1 MILNILHRPDEP
13 SRRHLFELEQGYA
26 HANGIRTTILMTAA
40 ALADPGQVEL
50 AKQEAA
56 THGDEIGLSFHG
68 LTHPSITAL
77 TGYGQ
82 EALWLFSLE
91 HKRAI
96 VDYLARRFAEEFG
109 APPTSVAAYHLDSS
123 TMAIVRELVPSVRVA
138 VAGCFEE
145 GVRVFHGCNHSW
157 YLFNEGMPWGPWYP
171 SKTHTLRPAR
181 DEDDWCGIVA
191 VPHLM
196 RDMVLSYEGRN
207 DFWAS
212 HPPNVMRGMGYE
224 GEDCPYDRNLIDMFR
239 WQERFND
246 GYSYYNSFVSTAWLA
261 EHHAI
266 DDRPEVAQSLYRQQ
280 LDYLGSLMRDGAL
293 EATTLTEFADWF
305 RANRAMGEPE
315 VYFAKELL
323 YGSGKHYVWYLDP
336 DQRVL
341 LDATQ
346 GGSIGDLRPYAGEV
360 EVRTGPER
368 PELAFGSYP
377 YLIQSQHR
385 TGMQNHFQDGSR
397 STALLRVDDETV
409 DLATVRAR
417 VARVVR
423 GEAGEVVV
431 ELEPVEVRIA
441 GCDIRVTSRVSFRR
455 GGVTVIRR
463 GFELPDTLA
472 GRLVVTE
479 RVKLAPGVTEY
490 PQAMHGVTAGVSGE
504 REESL
509 EYAYNG
515 RMLGVEAARWAQAC
529 VPSVSTTARLVPA
542 DGARWRGAVEE
553 GHLFSP
559 FVTIVL
565 SRAVGGAGER
575 GTGSRGV
582 RPPLEEETEVWL
594 ELSKA

>member
-13 SRRHLFELEQGYA
+13 ARRHLFELEQRYA
-26 HANGIRTTILMTAA
+26 HDNGIRTTILMTAE
-40 ALADPGQVEL
+40 ALADPEQVDL
-50 AKQEAA
+50 AKREAA
-56 THGDEIGLSFHG
+56 EHGDEIGLSFHG
-68 LTHPSITAL
+68 LTHPTITAL

-96 VDYLARRFAEEFG
+96 VGFLAKRFAEEFK

-123 TMAIVRELVPSVRVA
+123 TMEIVRELIPSVRAA

-181 DEDDWCGIVA
+181 DEGDWCGIVA

-239 WQERFND
+239 WQERFNG

-280 LDYLGSLMRDGAL
+280 LEYLGELAREGAVQ
-293 EATTLTEFADWF
+293 EMTLTEFADWF
-305 RANRAMGEPE
+305 RANRSFGEPE

-341 LDATQ
+341 VDATQ

-397 STALLRVDDETV
+397 STALLGADDEVV
-409 DLATVRAR
+409 DLASVPTR
-417 VARVVR
+417 VASLQR
-423 GEAGEVVV
+423 GAGSGGGASSVDGTVV
-431 ELEPVEVRIA
+431 ELDPVTVRLA
-441 GCDIRVTSRVSFRR
+441 GSDLRITTSMSFRR
-455 GGVTVIRR
+455 GGVTAVRR
-463 GFELPDTLA
+463 AFDLPDEIV
-472 GRLVVTE
+472 GRLTLTE

-490 PQAMHGVTAGVSGE
+490 PQSMHGVTARVRTARDE
-504 REESL
+504 TL
-509 EYAYNG
+509 DYAYNG
-515 RMLGVEAARWAQAC
+515 RRLVQEAARSAEADL
-529 VPSVSTTARLVPA
+529 PSVSTRARLVPA
-542 DGARWRGAVEE
+542 DGAGWTGAVEE

-559 FVTIVL
+559 FITIAL
-565 SRAVGGAGER
+565 SRPVGAG
-575 GTGSRGV
+575 
-582 RPPLEEETEVWL
+582 EETEVWL
-594 ELSKA
+594 EVTRL

>member
-13 SRRHLFELEQGYA
+13 SRRHLFELEQDYA

-40 ALADPGQVEL
+40 ALADPEQISL
-50 AKQEAA
+50 AKREAA
-56 THGDEIGLSFHG
+56 EHGDEIGLSFHG
-68 LTHPSITAL
+68 LTHPTITAI

-96 VDYLARRFAEEFG
+96 IDFLARRFAEAFG
-109 APPTSVAAYHLDSS
+109 SPPTSVAAYHLDSS
-123 TMAIVRELVPSVRVA
+123 TMAIVRELIPSVRVA

-181 DEDDWCGIVA
+181 DEEDWCGIVA

-207 DFWAS
+207 DYWAS

-224 GEDCPYDRNLIDMFR
+224 GEDCPYDRNLIDVFR

-280 LDYLGSLMRDGAL
+280 LEYLGSLMTDGKV
-293 EATTLTEFADWF
+293 EAMTLTGFASWF
-305 RANRAMGEPE
+305 RANREFGRPE

-323 YGSGKHYVWYLDP
+323 YGSGKHYVWYLDA
-336 DQRVL
+336 DQRIL
-341 LDATQ
+341 IDATQ

-368 PELAFGSYP
+368 PELAFASYP

-385 TGMQNHFQDGSR
+385 TGMQNHFQDGAR
-397 STALLRVDDETV
+397 STALLCADGETV
-409 DLATVRAR
+409 DLATVPTR
-417 VARVVR
+417 VASLRR
-423 GEAGEVVV
+423 EPGDAGGGEPGTGERTVV
-431 ELEPVEVRIA
+431 ELEPVTVRIA
-441 GCDIRVTSRVSFRR
+441 GEDVRVTTTTSFRR
-455 GGVTVIRR
+455 GGVTAIRR
-463 GFELPDTLA
+463 SFDVPRRLA
-472 GRLVVTE
+472 GSIVLTE

-490 PQAMHGVTAGVSGE
+490 PQPMHGVSAAVRGS
-504 REESL
+504 RDESL
-509 EYAYNG
+509 DYAYNG
-515 RMLGVEAARWAQAC
+515 RRIEQDAATSVEAT
-529 VPSVSTTARLVPA
+529 VPSVSTRVRLVPG
-542 DGARWRGAVEE
+542 DGATWTGTVEE

-559 FVTIVL
+559 FVTIAL
-565 SRAVGGAGER
+565 SRTLGAG
-575 GTGSRGV
+575 
-582 RPPLEEETEVWL
+582 EETEVWL
-594 ELSKA
+594 ELEKR

>member
-1 MILNILHRPDEP
+1 MILNILHRPDKPE
-13 SRRHLFELEQGYA
+13 RRNLFELEQEYA
-26 HANGIRTTILMTAA
+26 HANGIRTTILMTAE
-40 ALADPGQVEL
+40 ALADPGQVDL
-50 AKQEAA
+50 AKRHAA
-56 THGDEIGLSFHG
+56 EYGDEIGLSFHG
-68 LTHPSITAL
+68 LTHPSIVAL

-96 VDYLARRFAEEFG
+96 IGFLARRFTEEFG
-109 APPTSVAAYHLDSS
+109 APPTSVASYHLDSS
-123 TMAIVRELVPSVRVA
+123 TMEIVRELIPSARAA

-181 DEDDWCGIVA
+181 DESDWCGIVA

-224 GEDCPYDRNLIDMFR
+224 GEECPYDRNLIDMFR
-239 WQERFND
+239 WQEPLNG

-261 EHHAI
+261 DHHAI

-280 LDYLGSLMRDGAL
+280 LEYLGALAREGAV
-293 EATTLTEFADWF
+293 EPMTLSEFADWF
-305 RANRAMGEPE
+305 REHRAIGAGE

-336 DQRVL
+336 SHRVL

-368 PELAFGSYP
+368 PELALGSYP

-397 STALLRVDDETV
+397 STALLAVGDEVV
-409 DLATVRAR
+409 DLGAVPTR
-417 VARVVR
+417 VASVDRGAETTVV
-423 GEAGEVVV
+423 
-431 ELEPVEVRIA
+431 LEPVDVSIA
-441 GCDIRVTSRVSFRR
+441 GTSVRVATTVRFHARGVIAISRRFDVPS
-455 GGVTVIRR
+455 
-463 GFELPDTLA
+463 ELES
-472 GRLVVTE
+472 RLVLTE

-490 PQAMHGVTAGVSGE
+490 PQPMHGTVTRVRGE
-504 REESL
+504 EEL
-509 EYAYNG
+509 ALAYEYNG
-515 RMLGVEAARWAQAC
+515 RRVALDAATVVEAEF
-529 VPSVSTTARLVPA
+529 PSVSTRLALEPR
-542 DGARWRGAVEE
+542 DGRRWHGAAEE

-559 FVTIVL
+559 YVTL
-565 SRAVGGAGER
+565 SLS
-575 GTGSRGV
+575 TTITTDK
-582 RPPLEEETEVWL
+582 ETVVWL
-594 ELSKA
+594 TTTRR